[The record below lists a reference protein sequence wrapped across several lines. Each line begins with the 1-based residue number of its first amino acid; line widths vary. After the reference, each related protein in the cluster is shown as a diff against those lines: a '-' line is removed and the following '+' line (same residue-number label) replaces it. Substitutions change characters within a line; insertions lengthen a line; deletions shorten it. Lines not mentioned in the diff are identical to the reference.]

1 MLQFMT
7 KHIVFFIALLFSVYA
22 QAQKIKISESTE
34 EVEKITRTGMSTAI
48 ELDAKDVQKAWQK
61 QLKNYGKLD
70 VSNGVITV
78 PVANV
83 SAISSSPCRIVSTV
97 KSNSKGATVWWAIDM
112 GDAHVTASGNN
123 SAYRSAERILHDFAA
138 ECYRDDINE
147 QVKDAEK
154 ALNASVKAHDKEVRE
169 GENLVKDV
177 AKNKQ
182 DKANLEQKLK
192 DNAAEL
198 EQLQKD
204 IAKNKTDQATAV
216 QETEKMKKAVE
227 VVRAKL
233 NGIE

>member
-1 MLQFMT
+1 MT
-7 KHIVFFIALLFSVYA
+7 KIFVFLTAFCFSVSV
-22 QAQKIKISESTE
+22 QAQKIKVSESTE
-34 EVEKITRTGMSTAI
+34 EVQQITRTGMSTVI

-154 ALNASVKAHDKEVRE
+154 ALNASVKNQDKQVRE